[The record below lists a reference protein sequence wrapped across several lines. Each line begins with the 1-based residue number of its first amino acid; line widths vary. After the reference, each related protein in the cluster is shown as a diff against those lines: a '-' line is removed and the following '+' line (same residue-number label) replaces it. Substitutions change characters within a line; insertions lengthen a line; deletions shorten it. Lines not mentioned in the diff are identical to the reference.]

1 MKSIAAER
9 LPPKAV
15 AIAFGVLLAIISLAV
30 ACGGS
35 EDDVTSTVS
44 PTQPGGTAPATTSAP
59 SGEAPGVSDTQIVL
73 GADCPL
79 AGAYGAVYSMI
90 PEASRAYFK
99 YINET
104 QGGVCGREIVYKV
117 EDNGSDPAK
126 ALEAARKLVE
136 QDKVFAMVGSVDDLP
151 HAANWDYLN
160 ENGVPDLLVSAG
172 GNRFGTDPQ
181 GHPWTVQM
189 IPSYTI
195 EGTFFGRYIS
205 ENLPGK
211 KIGMLYENSDQGIDE
226 LAGLKNGLDPEKNE
240 IVSEQAYETTDIS
253 VTSQMVNLQNA
264 GAEVVMLG
272 STPGFTAQAIKEA
285 NRRGWRPV
293 WFMSYVNADD
303 MLFQFVAP
311 ELLEGAISF
320 QAFKLADW
328 KDDPAVARHYE
339 LMRQYDGPAPAN
351 FTLYGQLLAEV
362 AVEALS
368 RACDNLTREGLMEA
382 VESISDFHSDL
393 LLDDVNISFS
403 DSDHIALQNGQMLRI
418 TVQDGKGKFEYFGPL
433 YVFE

>member
-1 MKSIAAER
+1 MSRKAAER
-9 LPPKAV
+9 LLPKAV
-15 AIAFGVLLAIISLAV
+15 SIGVLLGVIFFAV
-30 ACGGS
+30 ACGES
-35 EDDVTSTVS
+35 EEGG
-44 PTQPGGTAPATTSAP
+44 PTPTATTTTPTAATP
-59 SGEAPGVSDTQIVL
+59 AGEVPGVSDTEILL

-90 PEASRAYFK
+90 PKASEAYFK
-99 YINET
+99 YVNET
-104 QGGVCGREIVYKV
+104 QGGVCGRKIVYKV

-151 HAANWDYLN
+151 HAGNWDYLN
-160 ENGVPDLLVSAG
+160 EKGVPDLLVSAG

-211 KIGMLYENSDQGIDE
+211 KVGVLYENSDQGIDE
-226 LAGLKNGLDPEKNE
+226 LAGLKNGLDSQKNE
-240 IVSEQAYETTDIS
+240 IVSEQAYETSDIS

-285 NRRGWRPV
+285 DRRGWRPA

-303 MLFQFVAP
+303 MLFQFVSP

-339 LMRQYDGPAPAN
+339 LMREYGGPAPAN

-368 RACDNLTREGLMEA
+368 RACDNLTREGLMDA
-382 VESISDFHSDL
+382 VASIKGFHSDL
-393 LLDDVNISFS
+393 LLDGVDISFS
-403 DSDHIALQNGQMLRI
+403 DSDRIALQNGRMLKI
-418 TVQDGKGKFEYFGPL
+418 TLQDKKGKFEYFGPL
-433 YVFE
+433 FVFE

>member
-1 MKSIAAER
+1 VGRKKTER

-15 AIAFGVLLAIISLAV
+15 ALGVLLALISLTV
-30 ACGGS
+30 ACGQS
-35 EDDVTSTVS
+35 EEGGPP
-44 PTQPGGTAPATTSAP
+44 PTATTVAP
-59 SGEAPGVSDTQIVL
+59 TAVTAVGEVPGVSDTEIVL

-79 AGAYGAVYSMI
+79 VGAYGAVYSMI
-90 PEASRAYFK
+90 PKASEAYFK

-104 QGGVCGREIVYKV
+104 QGGVCGRKIVYKV

-136 QDKVFAMVGSVDDLP
+136 QEKVFAMVGSVDDLP

-160 ENGVPDLLVSAG
+160 ENGVPDLFVSAG
-172 GNRFGTDPQ
+172 ANKFGTDPQ

-195 EGTFFGRYIS
+195 EATFFGQYIS

-211 KIGMLYENSDQGIDE
+211 NVGVLYENSDQGIDGM
-226 LAGLKNGLDPEKNE
+226 AGLKNGLDPEKNE
-240 IVSEQAYETTDIS
+240 IVSAQSYETTDIS
-253 VTSQMVNLQNA
+253 VTSQVVNLKNA
-264 GAEVVMLG
+264 GAEVVLLET
-272 STPGFTAQAIKEA
+272 TPGFTAQAVKEA
-285 NRRGWRPV
+285 DRRGWHPA
-293 WFMSYVNADD
+293 WLMSYVNADD
-303 MLFQFVAP
+303 MLFQFVSP
-311 ELLEGAISF
+311 ELLEGTISF

-339 LMRQYDGPAPAN
+339 LMRQYGGPAPAN

-382 VESISDFHSDL
+382 VESIKDFHSDL
-393 LLDDVNISFS
+393 LLDGVNISFS
-403 DSDHIALQNGQMLRI
+403 DSDHIAIQNGRMLKI
-418 TVQDGKGKFEYFGPL
+418 TVQDGKGKFEYFGPVF
-433 YVFE
+433 VFE

>member
-1 MKSIAAER
+1 MKEEAAGR
-9 LPPKAV
+9 LLSRSLGV
-15 AIAFGVLLAIISLAV
+15 ALGTLLV
-30 ACGGS
+30 AALLGAGCGGS
-35 EDDVTSTVS
+35 GESGPS
-44 PTQPGGTAPATTSAP
+44 PTPASTTTAPTAATPA
-59 SGEAPGVSDTQIVL
+59 GEVPGVSDTEILL

-90 PEASRAYFK
+90 PKASEAYFK
-99 YINET
+99 FVNET
-104 QGGVCGREIVYKV
+104 QGGVCGRKIVYKV

-151 HAANWDYLN
+151 HQGNWDYLN
-160 ENGVPDLLVSAG
+160 EKGVPDLLVSAG

-195 EGTFFGRYIS
+195 EGTFFGQYIS
-205 ENLPGK
+205 ENLPDK
-211 KIGMLYENSDQGIDE
+211 KVGVLYENSDQGIDE
-226 LAGLKNGLDPEKNE
+226 LAGLKNGLDPAKNE
-240 IVSEQAYETTDIS
+240 IVSEEIYEVTDIS
-253 VTSQMVNLQNA
+253 ITSQMVNLQNS

-285 NRRGWRPV
+285 SRRGWSPQ

-303 MLFQFVAP
+303 MLFQFVSP
-311 ELLEGAISF
+311 QLLEGAISF

-328 KDDPAVARHYE
+328 TDDPAVARHRE
-339 LMRQYDGPAPAN
+339 LMQQYGGPAPAN

-368 RACDNLTREGLMEA
+368 RACDNLTREGLMDA
-382 VESISDFHSDL
+382 VESIKDFHSDL
-393 LLDDVNISFS
+393 LLDGVDISFS
-403 DSDHIALQNGQMLRI
+403 DTDHIALQNGRMLRI
-418 TVQDGKGKFEYFGPL
+418 TLQNGKGKFEYFGPL
-433 YVFE
+433 YAFE

>member
-1 MKSIAAER
+1 MP
-9 LPPKAV
+9 LPSRVLTLA
-15 AIAFGVLLAIISLAV
+15 VLLAIISLAA
-30 ACGGS
+30 ACGDSDEGGPTPAA
-35 EDDVTSTVS
+35 TSTAS
-44 PTQPGGTAPATTSAP
+44 TAATPT
-59 SGEAPGVSDTQIVL
+59 EDVPGVSDTEILL
-73 GADCPL
+73 GADCPI

-90 PEASRAYFK
+90 PKASEAYFK
-99 YINET
+99 YVNET
-104 QGGVCGREIVYKV
+104 QGGVCGRKIVYKV

-126 ALEAARKLVE
+126 ALEVARKLVE

-151 HAANWDYLN
+151 HQGNWDYLN
-160 ENGVPDLLVSAG
+160 EKGVPDLLVSAG
-172 GNRFGTDPQ
+172 GNRFGTDPE

-195 EGTFFGRYIS
+195 EGSFFGRYIS

-211 KIGMLYENSDQGIDE
+211 KVGVLYENSDQGIDE
-226 LAGLKNGLDPEKNE
+226 LAGLKLGLDPEKNE
-240 IVSEQAYETTDIS
+240 IVSEQIYEINDIS
-253 VTSQMVNLQNA
+253 ITSQVLNLKDS

-272 STPGFTAQAIKEA
+272 STPGFTAQAIREA
-285 NRRGWRPV
+285 DRRGWHPA

-303 MLFQFVAP
+303 MLFSFVSP

-328 KDDPAVARHYE
+328 TDDPAVARHFE
-339 LMRQYDGPAPAN
+339 LMRDYGGPAPAN

-368 RACDNLTREGLMEA
+368 RSCDNLTREGLMEA
-382 VESISDFHSDL
+382 VASIKDFHSDL
-393 LLDDVNISFS
+393 LLDGVDISFS
-403 DSDHIALQNGQMLRI
+403 DTDRIALQNGRMLRI

-433 YVFE
+433 FAFE

>member
-1 MKSIAAER
+1 
-9 LPPKAV
+9 
-15 AIAFGVLLAIISLAV
+15 
-30 ACGGS
+30 
-35 EDDVTSTVS
+35 
-44 PTQPGGTAPATTSAP
+44 
-59 SGEAPGVSDTQIVL
+59 
-73 GADCPL
+73 
-79 AGAYGAVYSMI
+79 
-90 PEASRAYFK
+90 
-99 YINET
+99 
-104 QGGVCGREIVYKV
+104 
-117 EDNGSDPAK
+117 
-126 ALEAARKLVE
+126 
-136 QDKVFAMVGSVDDLP
+136 VDDLP

-311 ELLEGAISF
+311 ELLEGTISF

>member
-1 MKSIAAER
+1 VAAFVFA
-9 LPPKAV
+9 L
-15 AIAFGVLLAIISLAV
+15 GVLAFFV
-30 ACGGS
+30 PACGGD
-35 EDDVTSTVS
+35 EEE
-44 PTQPGGTAPATTSAP
+44 PGTATGTAAPVGTAAPTGTAEATATSAA
-59 SGEAPGVSDTQIVL
+59 EAPGVTDTEILL
-73 GADCPL
+73 GVDAPL
-79 AGAYGAVYSMI
+79 AGVSGAVYSQI
-90 PEASRAYFK
+90 PEATEAYFK
-99 YINET
+99 YVNET
-104 QGGVCGREIVYKV
+104 QGGVCGRKIVYKV

-136 QDKVFAMVGSVDDLP
+136 QDKVFAIVGSVDDLP
-151 HAANWDYLN
+151 HQGNWDYIN
-160 ENGVPDLLVSAG
+160 EKGVPDLLLSAG

-211 KIGMLYENSDQGIDE
+211 KVGVLYENSDQGIDE
-226 LAGLKNGLDPEKNE
+226 LAGLKKGLDPEKNE
-240 IVSEQAYETTDIS
+240 IVSEQIYELTDIS
-253 VTSQMVNLQNA
+253 ITSQMANLQNS

-285 NRRGWRPV
+285 DRHGWHPE

-303 MLFQFVAP
+303 MLFSFASP

-328 KDDPAVARHYE
+328 ADDPAVARHYE
-339 LMRQYDGPAPAN
+339 IMRDYGGPAPAN

-382 VESISDFHSDL
+382 VASIKDFHSDL
-393 LLDDVNISFS
+393 LLDDVDISFS
-403 DSDHIALQNGQMLRI
+403 DTDRIALQNGRMLRI
-418 TVQDGKGKFEYFGPL
+418 TLQDGKGKFEYFGPL
-433 YVFE
+433 FVFE

>member
-1 MKSIAAER
+1 MTLGA
-9 LPPKAV
+9 LL
-15 AIAFGVLLAIISLAV
+15 AIVLLAA
-30 ACGGS
+30 ACGES
-35 EDDVTSTVS
+35 DDQEAGTAS
-44 PTQPGGTAPATTSAP
+44 PTQPPSPTAATTTPATPA
-59 SGEAPGVSDTQIVL
+59 GEVPGVSDTEILL

-90 PEASRAYFK
+90 PKASEAYFK
-99 YINET
+99 YVNET
-104 QGGVCGREIVYKV
+104 QGGVCGRKIVYKV

-151 HAANWDYLN
+151 HAGNWDYLN
-160 ENGVPDLLVSAG
+160 EKGVPDLLVSAG

-211 KIGMLYENSDQGIDE
+211 KVGALYENSDQGIDE
-226 LAGLKNGLDPEKNE
+226 LAGLKMGLDPEKNE
-240 IVSEQAYETTDIS
+240 IVSEQIYEVTDIS
-253 VTSQMVNLQNA
+253 ITSQMANLQNS

-285 NRRGWRPV
+285 DRHGWHPA

-303 MLFQFVAP
+303 MLFSFVSP

-339 LMRQYDGPAPAN
+339 LMRDYGGPAPAN

-368 RACDNLTREGLMEA
+368 RTCDNLTREGLMEA
-382 VESISDFHSDL
+382 VASIKDFHSNL
-393 LLDDVNISFS
+393 LLDDVDISFS
-403 DSDHIALQNGQMLRI
+403 ESDRIALQNGRMLRI
-418 TVQDGKGKFEYFGPL
+418 TLQDGKGKFDYFGPL
-433 YVFE
+433 FVFE

>member
-1 MKSIAAER
+1 MRTAER
-9 LPPKAV
+9 LRLKKMS
-15 AIAFGVLLAIISLAV
+15 IAFAVLLAIISLAV
-30 ACGGS
+30 ACDGS
-35 EDDVTSTVS
+35 EEGGPALTAT
-44 PTQPGGTAPATTSAP
+44 GTAAATP
-59 SGEAPGVSDTQIVL
+59 MGEVPGVSGTEIVL

-79 AGAYGAVYSMI
+79 AGAYGAVFSMI
-90 PEASRAYFK
+90 PKASEAYFK
-99 YINET
+99 FINDT
-104 QGGVCGREIVYKV
+104 QGGVCGRKIVYKV

-151 HAANWDYLN
+151 HAGNWDYLN

-205 ENLPGK
+205 QNLPGK
-211 KIGMLYENSDQGIDE
+211 KVGVLYENSDQGIDE
-226 LAGLKNGLDPEKNE
+226 LAGLRKGLDPEKNE
-240 IVSEQAYETTDIS
+240 IVSEQAYEVTDIS
-253 VTSQMVNLQNA
+253 ITSQMVNLKNA

-285 NRRGWRPV
+285 SRRGWSPE

-303 MLFQFVAP
+303 MLFQFVSP
-311 ELLEGAISF
+311 ELLDGAISF

-339 LMRQYDGPAPAN
+339 LMRDYGGPAPAN

-368 RACDNLTREGLMEA
+368 RACDNLTREGLMDA
-382 VESISDFHSDL
+382 VESIKDFHSDL
-393 LLDDVNISFS
+393 LLDGVNISFS
-403 DSDHIALQNGQMLRI
+403 DTDHIALQNGRMLRI

-433 YVFE
+433 YAFQ

>member
-1 MKSIAAER
+1 MKRKTAER
-9 LPPKAV
+9 LPLQAV
-15 AIAFGVLLAIISLAV
+15 ALACGILLAIIFSAV

-35 EDDVTSTVS
+35 DEDE
-44 PTQPGGTAPATTSAP
+44 PTPTATTTAPTSATP
-59 SGEAPGVSDTQIVL
+59 AAEVPGISDTEILL

-90 PEASRAYFK
+90 PKASEAYFNF
-99 YINET
+99 INET
-104 QGGVCGREIVYKV
+104 QGGVCGRKIVYKV

-126 ALEAARKLVE
+126 ALEVARKLVE

-151 HAANWDYLN
+151 HEGNWDYLN
-160 ENGVPDLLVSAG
+160 EKGVPDLLVSAG

-195 EGTFFGRYIS
+195 EGTFFGQYIS

-211 KIGMLYENSDQGIDE
+211 KIGALYENSDQGIDE

-240 IVSEQAYETTDIS
+240 IVSEQIYEVTDIS
-253 VTSQMVNLQNA
+253 ITSQMANLQSA

-285 NRRGWRPV
+285 SRRGWNPE

-303 MLFQFVAP
+303 MLFSFVSP

-328 KDDPAVARHYE
+328 TDDPAVARHRE
-339 LMRQYDGPAPAN
+339 LMQQYGGPAPAN

-362 AVEALS
+362 AVEALT
-368 RACDNLTREGLMEA
+368 RACDNLTREGLMDA
-382 VESISDFHSDL
+382 VESIQGFHSDL
-393 LLDDVNISFS
+393 LLDGVDISFS
-403 DSDHIALQNGQMLRI
+403 DNDHIALQNGRMLRI
-418 TVQDGKGKFEYFGPL
+418 TLQDGKGKFEYFGPL
-433 YVFE
+433 FAFE

>member
-1 MKSIAAER
+1 MKRKTAER
-9 LPPKAV
+9 LPPQAV
-15 AIAFGVLLAIISLAV
+15 AMACGTLLTIISLTV

-35 EDDVTSTVS
+35 KEDE
-44 PTQPGGTAPATTSAP
+44 PTLTATTTAPTAATPA
-59 SGEAPGVSDTQIVL
+59 GEVPGVSDTEIVL

-79 AGAYGAVYSMI
+79 AGVYGAVYSMI
-90 PEASRAYFK
+90 PKASEAYFK
-99 YINET
+99 FINET
-104 QGGVCGREIVYKV
+104 QGGVCGRKIVYKV

-151 HAANWDYLN
+151 HAGNWDYLN
-160 ENGVPDLLVSAG
+160 EKGVPDLLVSAG

-205 ENLPGK
+205 QNLPGK
-211 KIGMLYENSDQGIDE
+211 KIGVLYENSDQGIDE
-226 LAGLKNGLDPEKNE
+226 LAGLKNGLDPAKNE
-240 IVSEQAYETTDIS
+240 IVSEEIYETTDIS
-253 VTSQMVNLQNA
+253 ITSQMVNLQKS

-285 NRRGWRPV
+285 SRRGWNPE

-303 MLFQFVAP
+303 MLFQFVSP

-328 KDDPAVARHYE
+328 TDDAAVTRHRE
-339 LMRQYDGPAPAN
+339 LMRQYGGPAPAN

-368 RACDNLTREGLMEA
+368 RACDNLTREGLMDA
-382 VESISDFHSDL
+382 VESIKDFHSDL
-393 LLDDVNISFS
+393 LLDGVNISFS
-403 DSDHIALQNGQMLRI
+403 DTDHIALQNGRMLRI
-418 TVQDGKGKFEYFGPL
+418 TVQNGKGKFEYFGPL
-433 YVFE
+433 FAFE

>member
-1 MKSIAAER
+1 MKEKATGR
-9 LPPKAV
+9 LLSKSLSV
-15 AIAFGVLLAIISLAV
+15 ALGTLLVTALLGAG
-30 ACGGS
+30 CGGS
-35 EDDVTSTVS
+35 GESGPS
-44 PTQPGGTAPATTSAP
+44 PTPASTTTAPTAATPA
-59 SGEAPGVSDTQIVL
+59 GEVPGVSDTEILL

-90 PEASRAYFK
+90 PKASEAYFK
-99 YINET
+99 FINET
-104 QGGVCGREIVYKV
+104 QGGVCGRKIVYKV

-151 HAANWDYLN
+151 HQGNWDYLN
-160 ENGVPDLLVSAG
+160 EKGVPDLLVSAG

-195 EGTFFGRYIS
+195 EGTFFGQYIS

-211 KIGMLYENSDQGIDE
+211 KIGVLYENSDQGIDE
-226 LAGLKNGLDPEKNE
+226 LAGLKNGLDPAKNE
-240 IVSEQAYETTDIS
+240 IVSEQIYQINDIS
-253 VTSQMVNLQNA
+253 ITSQMANLQSA

-285 NRRGWRPV
+285 SRRGWKPD

-303 MLFQFVAP
+303 MLFQFVSP
-311 ELLEGAISF
+311 QLLEGAISF

-328 KDDPAVARHYE
+328 TDDPAVARHRE
-339 LMRQYDGPAPAN
+339 LMQQYGGPAPAN

-368 RACDNLTREGLMEA
+368 RACDNLTREGLMDA
-382 VESISDFHSDL
+382 VESIQDFHSDL
-393 LLDDVNISFS
+393 LLDGVNISFS
-403 DSDHIALQNGQMLRI
+403 DSDHIALQNGRMLRI
-418 TVQDGKGKFEYFGPL
+418 TLQDGKGKFEYFGPL
-433 YVFE
+433 YAFE

>member
-1 MKSIAAER
+1 MKRETAER
-9 LPPKAV
+9 LPPQAV
-15 AIAFGVLLAIISLAV
+15 AMACGALLAIIFLTV

-35 EDDVTSTVS
+35 KEDE
-44 PTQPGGTAPATTSAP
+44 PTPTATTTAPTAATPAN
-59 SGEAPGVSDTQIVL
+59 EAPGVSDTEIVL

-79 AGAYGAVYSMI
+79 AGVYGAVYSMI
-90 PEASRAYFK
+90 PKASEAYFK
-99 YINET
+99 FINET
-104 QGGVCGREIVYKV
+104 QGGVCGRKIVYKV

-151 HAANWDYLN
+151 HAGNWDYLN
-160 ENGVPDLLVSAG
+160 EKGVPDLLVSAG

-195 EGTFFGRYIS
+195 EGTFFGQYIS
-205 ENLPGK
+205 QNLPGK
-211 KIGMLYENSDQGIDE
+211 KIGVLYENSDQGIDE
-226 LAGLKNGLDPEKNE
+226 LAGLKNGLDPAKNE
-240 IVSEQAYETTDIS
+240 IVSEEIYETTDIS
-253 VTSQMVNLQNA
+253 ITSQMVNLQKS

-285 NRRGWRPV
+285 SRRGWNPE

-303 MLFQFVAP
+303 MLFQFVSP
-311 ELLEGAISF
+311 ELLQGAISF

-328 KDDPAVARHYE
+328 TDDPAVAQHRE
-339 LMRQYDGPAPAN
+339 LMRQYGGPAPAN

-368 RACDNLTREGLMEA
+368 RACDNLTREGLMDA
-382 VESISDFHSDL
+382 VESIKDFHSDL
-393 LLDDVNISFS
+393 LLDGVNISFS
-403 DSDHIALQNGQMLRI
+403 DTDHIALQNGRMLRI
-418 TVQDGKGKFEYFGPL
+418 TVQNGKGKFEYFGPL
-433 YVFE
+433 FAFE

>member
-1 MKSIAAER
+1 MQAVEPLNR
-9 LPPKAV
+9 KAV
-15 AIAFGVLLAIISLAV
+15 AIGVLLAIISLAV

-35 EDDVTSTVS
+35 EDALPGTAS
-44 PTQPGGTAPATTSAP
+44 PTQPAGTAPAATSTS
-59 SGEAPGVSDTQIVL
+59 SGEVPGVSDTQILL

-79 AGAYGAVYSMI
+79 VGAYGAVYSMI
-90 PEASRAYFK
+90 PEASKAYFK

-104 QGGVCGREIVYKV
+104 QGGVCGRKIVYKV

-160 ENGVPDLLVSAG
+160 EKGVPDLLVSAG

-195 EGTFFGRYIS
+195 EGTFFGQYIS
-205 ENLPGK
+205 QNLPGK
-211 KIGMLYENSDQGIDE
+211 KVGVLYENSDQGIDE
-226 LAGLKNGLDPEKNE
+226 LAGLKKGLDPQKNE
-240 IVSEQAYETTDIS
+240 IVAAQAYETTDIS
-253 VTSQMVNLQNA
+253 VTSQMVNLKDA

-285 NRRGWRPV
+285 DRRGWHPA

-303 MLFQFVAP
+303 MLFQFVSPA
-311 ELLEGAISF
+311 LLEGAISF
-320 QAFKLADW
+320 QAFKLVDW

-339 LMRQYDGPAPAN
+339 LMREYGGPAPAN

-368 RACDNLTREGLMEA
+368 RACDNLTREGLMDA
-382 VESISDFHSDL
+382 VESIKDFHSDL
-393 LLDDVNISFS
+393 LLDGVNISFS
-403 DSDHIALQNGQMLRI
+403 DTDHIALQNGRMLRI

-433 YVFE
+433 YAFE